1 VYLIIIIELI
11 IAKQHKSIIYLIAKK
26 RFQSKETKNNDKRKK
41 DVKIKLENKLKR
53 RNDLVNCELCFIK
66 LQCIVKQL
74 IYTLSLCL
82 PRSFKFLVTFL
93 H

>member
-26 RFQSKETKNNDKRKK
+26 RFQNKETKNNDKK

-53 RNDLVNCELCFIK
+53 RNDLVNCELCFMK
-66 LQCIVKQL
+66 LQCIVKRL